1 MKSKKMISFI
11 ISLIVICSASSCSQ
25 GVVKKVAENGELNQ
39 QNLPQAQIDPSTD
52 NTIPTY
58 DTSELPSSTTLVS
71 KEELSSYYIR
81 KLNQR
86 SYTDYNDIKNAANN
100 FESEVLLT
108 KPISSEELFQIMAII
123 NLDDPILFQLASKYS
138 YNLDDSGYV
147 NKVYLSYSMSKNE
160 YTSKYSK
167 VLDRLQN
174 MYSKIN
180 VSDQDTALTSK
191 KSGTEYNVE
200 QVALS
205 LIRNLNCLSSN
216 SDSTVADDSLDMF
229 SSTKLFN
236 LYGRYVGLDCAIKI
250 GQPINTDED
259 ALLSHGGY
267 YYDSLSDIDKYTY
280 SSGNR
285 YTVDFDFNNYCC
297 WNVVKIENNWYNLD
311 ISLNE
316 LTREEYKEGLTK
328 QQKSYEDKLDNFY
341 FTQNTNDYFMSM
353 SKMSYMSDELLGL
366 SPACTSID
374 FMNSYRNGNLVLSMS
389 STQMMTY
396 LSQEIAAYTPRT
408 SLHFYQFED
417 ENTYDLFV
425 SNFDEQI
432 KSYSEAHNNSILS
445 YSSNKDRKTLSVIV
459 YDLKFKE

>member
-1 MKSKKMISFI
+1 MKSKKMISLI
-11 ISLIVICSASSCSQ
+11 ISLIVICSTSSCSQ

-52 NTIPTY
+52 NTIPSY

-71 KEELSSYYIR
+71 KEELPSYYVR

-86 SYTDYNDIKNAANN
+86 SYTDYNDIKNAANS

-108 KPISSEELFQIMAII
+108 KPISPEELFQIMTII
-123 NLDDPILFQLASKYS
+123 NLDDPILFQLASEYS

-147 NKVYLSYSMSKNE
+147 NKVYLSYSMDKNE

-250 GQPINTDED
+250 GLPISADED
-259 ALLSHGGY
+259 TLLSHGGY
-267 YYDSLSDIDKYTY
+267 YYDSLSD
-280 SSGNR
+280 
-285 YTVDFDFNNYCC
+285 
-297 WNVVKIENNWYNLD
+297 
-311 ISLNE
+311 
-316 LTREEYKEGLTK
+316 
-328 QQKSYEDKLDNFY
+328 
-341 FTQNTNDYFMSM
+341 MSR
-353 SKMSYMSDELLGL
+353 L
-366 SPACTSID
+366 
-374 FMNSYRNGNLVLSMS
+374 
-389 STQMMTY
+389 
-396 LSQEIAAYTPRT
+396 
-408 SLHFYQFED
+408 YQ
-417 ENTYDLFV
+417 LF
-425 SNFDEQI
+425 
-432 KSYSEAHNNSILS
+432 SIL
-445 YSSNKDRKTLSVIV
+445 TI
-459 YDLKFKE
+459 FQQQ